1 MNDVSSS
8 RVKISNTGEVAI
20 KSADFLEDVDINA
33 SNTSAS
39 VKAIGV
45 GVTQL
50 GSSVDFS
57 NAGVTTARF
66 MIPPK
71 VSTSGRNSLQNVVS
85 GAIVY
90 NTSTNKL
97 QVFNGSSWVN
107 LN

>member
-1 MNDVSSS
+1 MCIRD
-8 RVKISNTGEVAI
+8 
-20 KSADFLEDVDINA
+20 

-39 VKAIGV
+39 VKALGIGI
-45 GVTQL
+45 TQL
-50 GSSVDFS
+50 GSAADFS

-71 VSTSGRNSLQNVVS
+71 VSSSGRNSLQNVVS

-97 QVFNGSSWVN
+97 QVFNGSSWEN
-107 LN
+107 LH